1 MNFLSTCHEFF
12 VNFILFLSKEN
23 EISPIPANHISD
35 MPSASSYY
43 DDFGG
48 DVSGKIEVAAIRG
61 EKIPTGWAVNGE
73 GRNTNDPK

>member
-1 MNFLSTCHEFF
+1 
-12 VNFILFLSKEN
+12 
-23 EISPIPANHISD
+23 
-35 MPSASSYY
+35 MPSASSYHG
-43 DDFGG
+43 DFGG